1 MTRVIHTGDTHI
13 GYRQYHREERR
24 ADFLAAFER
33 VIDDAIDEDV
43 DAVVH
48 AGDLFHDR
56 RPDLVDLLGTLDALR
71 TLEGAGIPFLAI
83 VGNHEGT
90 RSDQWLDLYER
101 LGLATRLDACGT
113 VVGEVSFYGLDHV
126 PESQREELSYEFEPT
141 ESEFAVLVSHGLFE
155 PFAHANWDTE
165 ELLSRSTVEFDALL
179 LGDNHVPG
187 QQRVDETWVTYPGST
202 ERASA
207 SEEDDRGYNLVT
219 FDDGSSGDESG
230 ERTTGDGVRIA
241 RRGIETRPFVFCDVD
256 LGEGEGVDRV
266 LERVGQHE
274 LEDAVVIVRVA
285 GEGEPI
291 TPAEVERY
299 ATDRGA
305 LVARMYD
312 RREVES
318 GTEIDVSF
326 ADPDEAVRERVRE
339 MGLSPVASAVDET
352 VRASKLA
359 DSTVRMAVADTVRE
373 RLDDLDA
380 FEGVDESKAEEGAVS
395 GTEADLRTGAE
406 DDPAEDTSE
415 SRGATETVDG
425 AEADGRDGAA
435 TAVGR
440 SEAAEAASDGG
451 EESEPGE
458 TEDSEGDDQR
468 SMEEYL

>member
-13 GYRQYHREERR
+13 GYRQYHRDERR

-33 VIDDAIDEDV
+33 VIDDAIADGV

-71 TLEGAGIPFLAI
+71 TLADAGIPFLAI

-101 LGLATRLDACGT
+101 LGLATRLDASGT
-113 VVGEVSFYGLDHV
+113 EVGEVCFYGQDHV
-126 PESQREELSYEFEPT
+126 PESRRDDLSYAFEPAG
-141 ESEFAVLVSHGLFE
+141 SEYAVLVSHGLFE

-187 QQRVDETWVTYPGST
+187 RQRVGETWVTYPGST

-219 FDDGSSGDESG
+219 FDDGSSGDESDDRATG
-230 ERTTGDGVRIA
+230 EGVRIA
-241 RRGIETRPFVFCDVD
+241 RRGIETRSFVFCDVD
-256 LGEGEGVDRV
+256 LGEGEGLDRV
-266 LERVGQHE
+266 LEQVGQHDV
-274 LEDAVVIVRVA
+274 EDAVVIVRVE
-285 GEGEPI
+285 GQGEPV

-299 ATDRGA
+299 ASERGA

-312 RREVES
+312 RREDDS

-359 DSTVRMAVADTVRE
+359 DSTVRDAVAETVRE
-373 RLDDLDA
+373 RLDDLDE
-380 FEGVDESKAEEGAVS
+380 FEGMDESAAEEGANAGTGADPVS
-395 GTEADLRTGAE
+395 GAE
-406 DDPAEDTSE
+406 DDPASE
-415 SRGATETVDG
+415 ASGSREATGTVDG
-425 AEADGRDGAA
+425 ARADGRDGAP
-435 TAVGR
+435 TTVGR
-440 SEAAEAASDGG
+440 SEAEAASDGG
-451 EESEPGE
+451 EEGESGE
-458 TEDSEGDDQR
+458 TESSDGDDQR